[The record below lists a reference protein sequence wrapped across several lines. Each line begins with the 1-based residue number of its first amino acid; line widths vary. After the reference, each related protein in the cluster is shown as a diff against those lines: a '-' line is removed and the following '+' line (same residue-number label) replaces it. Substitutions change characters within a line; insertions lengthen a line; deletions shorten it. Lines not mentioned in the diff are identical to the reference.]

1 MHTGTLPTAAG
12 LDRSSFPAKSDELFP
27 MGFPRG
33 RRREPPPRRT
43 MMHLPF
49 SPTGVCQHTQFFARP
64 SPPLAPANHEA
75 GPARRG
81 RHAKRAPTG
90 RISWHA
96 GRHLSLGQGIG
107 IIVDSSRP
115 FSFLEGDAHFQ
126 RGPSSRQCGHD
137 INRKYDHRPSHA
149 ADRRRRMMP
158 PSSPHRY

>member
-1 MHTGTLPTAAG
+1 
-12 LDRSSFPAKSDELFP
+12 
-27 MGFPRG
+27 
-33 RRREPPPRRT
+33 

-107 IIVDSSRP
+107 SLSTHLDPSLFWKVMHISKGDHLPVNVVMISIESMTTGRP
-115 FSFLEGDAHFQ
+115 TLRIGGD
-126 RGPSSRQCGHD
+126 G
-137 INRKYDHRPSHA
+137 
-149 ADRRRRMMP
+149 
-158 PSSPHRY
+158 